1 MHFDCNFPILFTP
14 VIIIARK
21 TTKFN
26 GEEGRLCFN
35 IRVGFHIIFL
45 KKYRVLLD
53 ICWTSGDKILLVK
66 SVHV

>member
-26 GEEGRLCFN
+26 GEEGPVML
-35 IRVGFHIIFL
+35 
-45 KKYRVLLD
+45 
-53 ICWTSGDKILLVK
+53 
-66 SVHV
+66 